1 MKILFLCFFFVNFMT
16 NVSSQLWGNT
26 AIEIVVLTPSQ
37 GYLNKVSKSTEYA
50 CRVWASLPRR
60 TGARGRGA
68 ACSDTRSCAPPGC
81 RVPGSTPDS
90 NHPDG
95 FCGGSARRSR
105 CSPGSDILHVHH
117 PVTAA
122 EPVWQSIEKHKI
134 KHLFIGNV
142 FCTDYP
148 PDFLV
153 DVRGHVGV

>member
-1 MKILFLCFFFVNFMT
+1 MYNRWKYFFFVFFVNFMT

-50 CRVWASLPRR
+50 CRVRASLPRR
-60 TGARGRGA
+60 IDVRGA
-68 ACSDTRSCAPPGC
+68 ACSDRRSCAPPGC

-122 EPVWQSIEKHKI
+122 EQVWQSIEKHKI

-142 FCTDYP
+142 FASAAD
-148 PDFLV
+148 D
-153 DVRGHVGV
+153 